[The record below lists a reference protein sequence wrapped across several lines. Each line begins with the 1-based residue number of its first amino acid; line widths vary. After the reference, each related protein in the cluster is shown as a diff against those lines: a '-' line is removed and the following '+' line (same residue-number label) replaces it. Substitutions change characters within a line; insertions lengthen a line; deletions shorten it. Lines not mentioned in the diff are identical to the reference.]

1 MRRTDNELYRIAI
14 WETVVNHRS
23 GYDESTEKDLKEDY
37 NLTKLQLAKTLY
49 FMNDIYTK
57 KMEYE
62 VDHYRE
68 MLQRK
73 KQEEELV
80 RRTAEKLEKEA

>member
-1 MRRTDNELYRIAI
+1 M
-14 WETVVNHRS
+14 WETVINHRS
-23 GYDESTEKDLKEDY
+23 GDDESTEKDLKEDY
-37 NLTKLQLAKTLY
+37 NLTKLQLAKTLHY
-49 FMNDIYTK
+49 MNDIYAR

-68 MLQRK
+68 MLKRK

-80 RRTAEKLEKEA
+80 RKTAEKLEKEKKEEA